1 MLRRILEFTAL
12 GRNIMIPFP
21 FLLIA
26 LPFPAWRCSLAL
38 KWAFTPGQR
47 CFYPEDKR

>member
-1 MLRRILEFTAL
+1 MLRRLLNRTAL
-12 GRNIMIPFP
+12 GRIIMIPFR
-21 FLLIA
+21 FLPIA
-26 LPFPAWRCSLAL
+26 LPYPALRCSLAL